1 MEPLS
6 ADALVSA
13 GTGLIGSLLS
23 GAGSKKAAKIQA
35 ASAERINQINNE
47 FNAREAALSRDWQT
61 SERAAQNQWNLDQW
75 NRENEYN
82 TPQAQRQRMEA
93 AGFNPYNMNIETGS
107 ASSKSSG
114 AAPGAATATASQYP
128 SVNQIPSMS
137 SALGSGLTDAV
148 NNYYRT
154 ASLTA
159 QTTGQT
165 LQNNLVDQFGGQR
178 AMAEIANLIGGQWEW
193 LEPIYRQGRRAAAP
207 NLLGIDLGKK
217 TQEYQGLM
225 LNNAYTA
232 TQAILTG
239 LNARAQVVLN
249 KYLDQNQQLDL
260 MLKSGD
266 LFNKQLTGALTYRQ
280 IEKTI
285 AETIETYARANGI
298 KLDNFVKRETVHDL
312 INSMKEEYKANAAY
326 YRSFKSIAGAVA
338 SARGFTDIE
347 ESNMARITRQM
358 QEIMMGREKDS
369 WENNPV
375 YRNVRNAFRD
385 FVGAIF
391 SGAGAGT
398 GAVMLN
404 HQLNDKSRP
413 TVRGFTK

>member
-6 ADALVSA
+6 GSALVSSGA
-13 GTGLIGSLLS
+13 GLVGSLLT

-47 FNAREAALSRDWQT
+47 FNAREAALSRDWQS
-61 SERAAQNQWNLDQW
+61 SEREAQNQWNLDQW

-82 TPQAQRQRMEA
+82 TPEAQRQRMEA

-107 ASSKSSG
+107 ASSKESG
-114 AAPGAATATASQYP
+114 YAPGTESAKAAQYP
-128 SVNQIPSMS
+128 NVNQIPSMS
-137 SALGSGLTDAV
+137 SSLGAGLSDAV
-148 NNYYRT
+148 NRYFQT

-159 QTTGQT
+159 KTTGQN
-165 LQNNLVDQFGGQR
+165 LQNNLTDQFGGQR
-178 AMAEIANLIGGQWEW
+178 TLAEIANLIGGQWEW
-193 LEPIYRQGRRAAAP
+193 LEPVYRQGRQSATP
-207 NLLGIDLGKK
+207 NLLGVDIGSKIQK
-217 TQEYQGLM
+217 YQGLM
-225 LNNAYTA
+225 INNSYTA

-239 LNARAQVVLN
+239 LNAKAQVVIN

-298 KLDNFVKRETVHDL
+298 RIDNRIKKETVDDL
-312 INSMKEEYKANAAY
+312 IRSMKEEYKSNAAY
-326 YRSFKSIAGAVA
+326 YRSFKSVAGAVA
-338 SARGFTDIE
+338 SARGISDIE
-347 ESNMARITRQM
+347 ESNMARIARQM
-358 QEIMMGREKDS
+358 QEIMSGREKFS
-369 WENNPV
+369 WENNSW
-375 YRNVRNAFRD
+375 YRNIKNAFRD
-385 FVGAIF
+385 FVGSIV
-391 SGAGAGT
+391 SGAGAGS

-404 HQLNDKSRP
+404 HHLNSKPRP
-413 TVRGFTK
+413 AVKGFTK